1 MVLAVLDHA
10 VGRKNRVV
18 PSCVTTPWTMK
29 LLPKSICIHKGSVV
43 VFATHASSESSMDR
57 ALLVPGAASSY
68 ADEYVRAAS
77 GGFVTTTTASWYLPA
92 AQLAHAPEL
101 EAPIAAEVL
110 PAGQS
115 VQASRTSV

>member
-1 MVLAVLDHA
+1 VVLPAA
-10 VGRKNRVV
+10 QQNV
-18 PSCVTTPWTMK
+18 PSSIDLSCCTP
-29 LLPKSICIHKGSVV
+29 PAPDI
-43 VFATHASSESSMDR
+43 
-57 ALLVPGAASSY
+57 
-68 ADEYVRAAS
+68 DEYVRAAS

-115 VQASRTSV
+115 VQAPEPVLVLNLPAAQIAQPPSGPAYPAESHLQS